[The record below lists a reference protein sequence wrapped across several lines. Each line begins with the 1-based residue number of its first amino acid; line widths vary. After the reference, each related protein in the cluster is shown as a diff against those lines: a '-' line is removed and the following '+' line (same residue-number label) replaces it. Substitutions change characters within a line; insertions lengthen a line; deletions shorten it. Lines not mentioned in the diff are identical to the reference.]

1 MALRRIVTLAI
12 VSVFVA
18 VGFALAQDKP
28 ADATLKLSEGSVAAG
43 IGYSWGK
50 GTLTYKG
57 RDYPVKVSGLSVGQ
71 VGVSKV
77 EATGRVF
84 NLAKLEDFNGTYAA
98 AGAEG
103 TLAGG
108 VGAATMKNQNGVVIN
123 LTSTAKGVNL
133 KLAAEGVKLTLAQ
146 P

>member
-1 MALRRIVTLAI
+1 M
-12 VSVFVA
+12 A

-28 ADATLKLSEGSVAAG
+28 ADATLKLSEGAVAAG
-43 IGYSWGK
+43 VGHSWGK

-57 RDYPVKVSGLSVGQ
+57 RNYPVKVSGVSAGQ

-77 EATGRVF
+77 EATGKVF

-103 TLAGG
+103 TAG
-108 VGAATMKNQNGVVIN
+108 
-123 LTSTAKGVNL
+123 S
-133 KLAAEGVKLTLAQ
+133 E
-146 P
+146 PRR